1 MKPLLA
7 IFAHAGTSE
16 AVNRHW
22 PFFKRLGAD
31 ILGVGRINTVV
42 LWPHEI
48 EHLVNVGEQSYV
60 NGDNLPNRFLDTLAH
75 MLTFPHED
83 LILTEW
89 DSIFLKPLPPNPDCD
104 FEGTLFYNV
113 DPNFECPHYFHPYWR
128 FTRKSAAAFIEHG
141 RELVKRGNIEHGQKD
156 RFVGRVV
163 MDLRFRWKATG
174 CFSANTIDTPELQA
188 KARQYINDG
197 GYFIHGVKTKE
208 QLDSLCLT

>member
-7 IFAHAGTSE
+7 IFAHHGTE
-16 AVNRHW
+16 DALQRHW
-22 PFFKRLGAD
+22 PFFERTGAD
-31 ILGVGRINTVV
+31 IIGIGRLDTKVN
-42 LWPHEI
+42 WPTGT
-48 EHLVNVGEQSYV
+48 LTDVNVGLQSYV
-60 NGDNLPNRFLDTLAH
+60 NGNNLPNRFLDTLEL
-75 MLTFPHED
+75 MLNFPHED

-104 FEGTLFYNV
+104 FEGTLFYNE

-128 FTRKSAAAFIEHG
+128 FTRKSAQRFIDHG

-163 MDLRFRWKATG
+163 MDLRFRWKANG
-174 CFSANTIDTPELQA
+174 CFSANTIDRPELQA
-188 KARQYINDG
+188 EARKYIAEG